1 MQENG
6 YLVKNSALYTPKQNS
21 VIERSGGVI
30 QVKATKLYT
39 MSGLP
44 ADLEV
49 EAIKTAAYLLNHIL
63 TESLGFKTPLRYLYK
78 YLKRELP

>member
-1 MQENG
+1 MQEKG
-6 YLVKNSALYTPKQNS
+6 YLVENSALYTPEQNGA
-21 VIERSGGVI
+21 IKRSGGVI

-49 EAIKTAAYLLNHIL
+49 EAMKTAAYLLNHIP
-63 TESLGFKTPLRYLYK
+63 TESLRFKTPLRCL
-78 YLKRELP
+78 